1 MEDTSKRLEN
11 FKVLPEGQPPVGPQ
25 NDLFGAWKLSLMV
38 ASLQHKNVKNIMF
51 YSMTFQW
58 VI

>member
-38 ASLQHKNVKNIMF
+38 ASLQHKNVKNIP
-51 YSMTFQW
+51 YRLE
-58 VI
+58 